1 MRRPVGTAVELLA
14 AVPSIIYGMWGF
26 FVIVPLMSQYI
37 QPFVIDSLDG
47 IPVLEDL
54 FAGPPFGT
62 GIFTAALI
70 LAVMVIP
77 FIAATMRD
85 VFETVPAV
93 YKESAYGVGCTT
105 WEVMRSIVLPY
116 TRASVVGGIML
127 GLGRALGETMA
138 VTFVIGNTDRITTS
152 LFGPGNTI
160 ASIVALEFPESPAG
174 SLKLVSTI
182 GPWLHPV
189 RHLIHRSCDLAAV
202 AAPAAEGLAMS
213 STIAGAV
220 PGPARNQKIARTLG
234 RRRHRVNWI
243 IKVLCIA
250 ATVIGLL
257 VLASIL
263 ATLIWRGA
271 SGLSIAVFT
280 NTTRPPG
287 SNGGLLNAIVGTLIQ
302 TGIGTLIGMPIG
314 LMVGTYLAE
323 YGRHSAMANAVR
335 FVSDVLLSAPSILI
349 GLFIYQLAVQPF
361 GGFSGI
367 AGCLALAVI
376 VIPIVVR
383 TTEDMLQLIPP
394 SLREAAVALGA
405 PKWKMIVLICY
416 RAAKDGIVTGV
427 LLAVARIAGE
437 TAPLLFTSLGN
448 LNWSIS
454 LSQPMASLP
463 VTIYQYA
470 GSAFEDWVQ
479 LAWVGALLITVGVLA
494 TNILARFALRGR
506 R

>member
-1 MRRPVGTAVELLA
+1 
-14 AVPSIIYGMWGF
+14 
-26 FVIVPLMSQYI
+26 
-37 QPFVIDSLDG
+37 
-47 IPVLEDL
+47 
-54 FAGPPFGT
+54 
-62 GIFTAALI
+62 
-70 LAVMVIP
+70 
-77 FIAATMRD
+77 
-85 VFETVPAV
+85 
-93 YKESAYGVGCTT
+93 
-105 WEVMRSIVLPY
+105 
-116 TRASVVGGIML
+116 
-127 GLGRALGETMA
+127 
-138 VTFVIGNTDRITTS
+138 
-152 LFGPGNTI
+152 
-160 ASIVALEFPESPAG
+160 
-174 SLKLVSTI
+174 
-182 GPWLHPV
+182 
-189 RHLIHRSCDLAAV
+189 
-202 AAPAAEGLAMS
+202 MS
-213 STIAGAV
+213 STIADAV

-234 RRRHRVNWI
+234 RRRHRVNSI

-323 YGRHSAMANAVR
+323 YGRHSPMANAVR